1 VSRHRRNARAFARQ
15 VLGTDA
21 RGRAVS
27 AAAGAVRSSAAD
39 GVHWLQLDASTLPSR
54 LARLA
59 GGEGWWF
66 AYRFETTGLLPE
78 ERLLHLVL
86 LKERDGF
93 RAVSPEDAAL
103 LARVP
108 AREGQLR
115 PPAAVSVAHAQE
127 RALSTAREA
136 LLREAERRNQLELD
150 RLREKADRYA
160 EDCLLEP
167 RETLA
172 RARSSWEEARLR
184 LAGLE
189 DATERARARAAIE
202 RAAREH
208 RRRLAALRTEEES
221 RYGLKDRALAE
232 LAVRGKV
239 ADHRA
244 LVGTAYFWLV

>member
-1 VSRHRRNARAFARQ
+1 M
-15 VLGTDA
+15 
-21 RGRAVS
+21 S

-39 GVHWLQLDASTLPSR
+39 GVHWLQLDASALPSR

-66 AYRFETTGLLPE
+66 VYRFEATGLLPE

-93 RAVSPEDAAL
+93 RALPPEDAAL

-115 PPAAVSVAHAQE
+115 PPAAISVAHAQE
-127 RALSTAREA
+127 RALSAARES

-150 RLREKADRYA
+150 RLREQVDCYA
-160 EDCLLEP
+160 EDCLLEA
-167 RETLA
+167 REALA
-172 RARSSWEEARLR
+172 RARASWEEARRR
-184 LAGLE
+184 LAGIE
-189 DATERARARAAIE
+189 DGTERARARAAIE
-202 RAAREH
+202 RADREH

-221 RYGLKDRALAE
+221 RYGLKDRSLAE
-232 LAVRGKV
+232 LGTRAKV
-239 ADHRA
+239 VDRRA
-244 LVGTAYFWLV
+244 LVGTAYFWLT